1 MISISMDNGVTWLSC
16 PDGVRINIE
25 KQWIDGE
32 ESRGDLVFNF
42 THEGLITDIW
52 VLNEAE
58 VEVNVATSSIMYSE
72 LISQMI
78 AESA

>member
-1 MISISMDNGVTWLSC
+1 MISVSLDNGVTWFNC

-58 VEVNVATSSIMYSE
+58 VEVNVATSSVMYSE